1 MMARSSLAPAKLV
14 LFIRAARKIAPE
26 RSSLDRSR
34 LDNRFAVKSAG
45 AACVAFA
52 IAASTS
58 ARVISADTMSGD
70 DRSTSRIMSC
80 AAAVAADRPRTRAT
94 VLNVRIMVGLLT
106 YNHEMLNKPVA
117 WIGAALAARGRS
129 LLIQHANADRT
140 VYGPQVGQQ
149 SLALAA
155 DHVGFEHDVAD
166 LRIGLQIL
174 RQDVDAVTGDRIV
187 DVTENARDVAVNV
200 DEAGSRR
207 PGRQL
212 HLREIDRAEGG
223 ADIGIVDQL
232 ARDLAAD
239 AVLGLLGRAAEMRR
253 EDHIGQA
260 LQRGDETLRIRGRLD
275 GK

>member
-34 LDNRFAVKSAG
+34 LDNRLAVKSAG

-80 AAAVAADRPRTRAT
+80 AVAAAADKPRTRAT
-94 VLNVRIMVGLLT
+94 VLTVRIMVRLLT

-117 WIGAALAARGRS
+117 WISAALPARGRS
-129 LLIQHANADRT
+129 LLIQHANADRA
-140 VYGPQVGQQ
+140 VHGPQVGEQP
-149 SLALAA
+149 LALAA
-155 DHVGFEHDVAD
+155 HHVGFEHDVAD
-166 LRIGLQIL
+166 LRIGLQVL
-174 RQDVDAVTGDRIV
+174 RQDVDAVTGDRLV
-187 DVTENARDVAVNV
+187 DAAEHAGDVAVNV
-200 DEAGSRR
+200 DEAGAGGA
-207 PGRQL
+207 GRHL
-212 HLREIDRAEGG
+212 HLREIDRAEGR

-232 ARDLAAD
+232 ARDLTAD
-239 AVLGLLGRAAEMRR
+239 AVLRLLGRAADMGG
-253 EDHIGQA
+253 EDDVGQA
-260 LQRGDETLRIRGRLD
+260 LQRRD
-275 GK
+275 